1 MYVRILDYKQ
11 KSVTYFRSLVPHHAE
26 HCEFVGGK
34 SDPRNADPRSS
45 WLISHRRATS
55 IYENCR
61 PSRALR
67 PVSAESEDLS
77 CAQGLSDGFGFGI
90 DTLHYEVEIA
100 ASRAERRRGQGSFR
114 DVRRLRGIEGD
125 KS

>member
-1 MYVRILDYKQ
+1 MSTRATVRMILTGTETRILATNPYGREILKARLAAASQ
-11 KSVTYFRSLVPHHAE
+11 AHHLAARTLLE
-26 HCEFVGGK
+26 AVALFC
-34 SDPRNADPRSS
+34 NARVRVV
-45 WLISHRRATS
+45 L
-55 IYENCR
+55 
-61 PSRALR
+61 
-67 PVSAESEDLS
+67 SAESEETS